1 MSAISPAKFSILVV
15 PIGGLFY
22 LTKGQTM
29 NKIPD
34 NMSNR
39 KHKIIHKTMA
49 EEGGYVDNPKLID
62 QPTNSGITQPT
73 LDKYNADHPDF
84 NFPNNVKNLTGEQA
98 RQIYGEDYYDER
110 RICDIENERIAN
122 AVFDMGVMSNFNN
135 VGKIVQET
143 LNDSMNANLKID
155 GKIGS
160 NTINALNSIPDSK
173 IDDFMK
179 TLKEKRIKYLRG
191 LSGYKRYGKGWTNRT
206 NRY

>member
-1 MSAISPAKFSILVV
+1 
-15 PIGGLFY
+15 
-22 LTKGQTM
+22 M
-29 NKIPD
+29 NKTPD

-49 EEGGYVDNPKLID
+49 EEGGYVENPKLID

-73 LDKYNADHPDF
+73 LDKYNAEHPDF

-143 LNDSMNANLKID
+143 LNDSMNVNLKID

-191 LSGYKRYGKGWTNRT
+191 LSGYKRYGKGWINRT